1 MMKRAMKKNILF
13 LLLNGFLVFY
23 GNNLFAANK
32 TIKVQ
37 SPDSRLEIT
46 IQLGDTL
53 SYSVKHNKKVILTSS
68 HICLLLDNNKAL
80 GTAPQLMQKKVKSIK
95 ENIASPLYRFSSFK
109 ISYNELNLKMR
120 GGYGVIFRAYN
131 SGVAYRFYTTIKG
144 EINIKN
150 ELAEFNFEKDYVSY
164 MPYSTN
170 LKDPFSMAFQNIY
183 DVKPLTKANT
193 SMPAF
198 LPVTVNC
205 GNNTKLTITES
216 DLESYPGMFIRSKG
230 EKGFKGEFAALPS
243 KVAYNAWRQQE
254 YVTKRSGI
262 IASVNGTRE
271 FPWRVLIITDKDT
284 DMPVNNLVYAL
295 ASPNRIG
302 DYSWI
307 KGGKVTWEWWND
319 WGISG
324 VDFKAGI
331 NTETY
336 KYYIDFAS
344 ENGIEFVVM
353 DEGWYNPKKG
363 DMMTV
368 IPEINLPELVS
379 YAKSKNVGII
389 LWTVFNV
396 LDSQLE
402 DACKY
407 YSQLGIK
414 GFKVDFL
421 DRDDQK
427 AVEMVYRIADMTAK
441 YKLTLDLHGIYKP
454 TGLNR
459 TYPNIINF
467 ESVFGME
474 EMKWS
479 TIEKDMPCYDVTFPY
494 IRMVAGSVDYTP
506 GAMHNATK
514 KDFKDIYSNPMSQG
528 TRCHQLATYIVFDSP
543 LTMLCDN
550 PTIYNKEQECTSFIA
565 SLPNETDETRIL
577 QGEMGKYIVSARRKG
592 NNWCVGAFTDW
603 KERDIEL
610 SLNFLS
616 ESATYKAEIFKDGIN
631 ANRQADDYKRE
642 IICVTK
648 DSILKIH
655 LAEGGGFA
663 IRFTEKNTTKVTVVP
678 QSLHLDP
685 FYKKY
690 IDADG
695 IPIVSS
701 ENVHDGA
708 LFKAKEIII
717 SMLSKRKD
725 IAKKMVEKKCKVMI
739 IGANEEVCDLPEY
752 AHICNSKENI
762 AYWNKRARGF
772 GGAPEDDL
780 SSSCGEENLIC
791 LSGDKY
797 EEENILIHEFAHLI
811 HTVGIVGVDPEF
823 NKELQTTM
831 NHAKEKGLWDKTY
844 ALSNKE
850 EYFAETVQ
858 SFFNCNRYS
867 ETPNGVHNS
876 INRRA
881 KLKIYDPEMYRLLLK
896 YFPEIEIP
904 ICNII
909 HE

>member
-1 MMKRAMKKNILF
+1 MKKNISL
-13 LLLNGFLVFY
+13 LLLNCFLMLC
-23 GNNLFAANK
+23 GNTLFAANE
-32 TIKVQ
+32 TIKVK

-53 SYSVKHNKKVILTSS
+53 SYSVKHDQKNIITRS
-68 HICLLLDNNKAL
+68 HICLFLDNNNTL
-80 GTAPQLMQKKVKSIK
+80 GAAPKLIQKKAKSIN
-95 ENIASPLYRFSSFK
+95 ENITSPFYRFSSFTA
-109 ISYNELNLKMR
+109 SYNELNLKMK

-131 SGVAYRFYTTIKG
+131 SGASYRFYTTIKG
-144 EINIKN
+144 KINIRN
-150 ELAEFNFEKDYVSY
+150 EQAEFNFDKDYVSY

-170 LKDPFSMAFQNIY
+170 PKDPYSMAFQNIY
-183 DVKPLTKANT
+183 EVKPLTKANT
-193 SMPAF
+193 SLPAF
-198 LPVTVNC
+198 LPVTVDC

-230 EKGFKGEFAALPS
+230 KTGFKGEFAALPS

-254 YVTKRSGI
+254 YVKERSGI

-271 FPWRVLIITDKDT
+271 FPWRVLIVSDKDT

-295 ASPNRIG
+295 ASPNRTG
-302 DYSWI
+302 DCSWI
-307 KGGKVTWEWWND
+307 KGGKVAWEWWND

-336 KYYIDFAS
+336 KHYIDFAS

-353 DEGWYNPKKG
+353 DEGWYAPQKG

-379 YAKSKNVGII
+379 YAKSKNVSII

-479 TIEKDMPCYDVTFPY
+479 TIEKDMPEYDVTFPY
-494 IRMVAGSVDYTP
+494 IRLTAGSVDYTP
-506 GAMHNATK
+506 GAMRNATK

-550 PTIYNKEQECTSFIA
+550 PTIYRKEQECTSFIA
-565 SLPNETDETRIL
+565 SLPQEADETKIL
-577 QGEMGKYIVSARRKG
+577 QGEMGKYIVTARRKE
-592 NNWCVGAFTDW
+592 NNWCIGALTNW
-603 KERDIEL
+603 KERDIKL
-610 SLNFLS
+610 PLDFLS
-616 ESATYKAEIFKDGIN
+616 EGKTYKAEIFKDGVN
-631 ANRQADDYKRE
+631 ANKQAEDYKKE
-642 IICVTK
+642 IIYVTK
-648 DSILKIH
+648 DSTFKIH

-663 IRFTEKNTTKVTVVP
+663 IRITQEYTTSVTAVP

-695 IPIVSS
+695 IPVVSS
-701 ENVHDGA
+701 ENVHNEA
-708 LFKAKEIII
+708 LLKAKDIII
-717 SMLSKRKD
+717 GMLSKRKD
-725 IAKKMVEKKCKVMI
+725 VACKMVEKKCKVMI
-739 IGANEEVCDLPEY
+739 LGQKEEVCDLPEY
-752 AHICNSKENI
+752 AHICNSKDSI

-791 LSGDKY
+791 LPGDRY
-797 EEENILIHEFAHLI
+797 EGENILIHEFAHLI
-811 HTVGIVGVDPEF
+811 HTIGIVGVNPQF
-823 NKELQTTM
+823 NQELETVM
-831 NHAKEKGLWDKTY
+831 NHAIQKGLWKNTY
-844 ALSNKE
+844 AISNKE

-867 ETPNGVHNS
+867 KTPNGVHNEN
-876 INRRA
+876 NRRE
-881 KLKIYDPEMYRLLLK
+881 KLKKYDPEMYKLLLK

-904 ICNII
+904 ICNVI